1 MAASVT
7 YQIKGKYDNKAVKTA
22 QSDLV
27 DLGKSLKGLGLAAWG
42 KLSAEIVKG
51 LSNVVDGATESFIN
65 QNTAIKKLDASIKAS
80 QKDFNELIKAQNKLS
95 KNNFFDGDSLANAE
109 AMAINMGLNQKQ
121 VISVMEAAEELTAAG
136 IMPLDQA
143 VKSLALTYSGNTTQL
158 AKSIPQLKELTKE
171 SLKNGSAIEI
181 VKEKY
186 QGMADAMANTF
197 SGRNTQFSNSM
208 SDFKASIGGVV
219 ESLKFMAQGNWIG
232 PLNDVTEWLEKN
244 RITIIKGI
252 IALPSIFKEVFQLVG
267 DMVKTTLSPENLKTI
282 MINLGKIALTQ
293 IKTLCDS
300 IIGAFNILYTQ
311 LGEMTTHFLGR
322 SGLFK
327 QIDSWAGAVFNN
339 LNTKIF
345 NWILELE
352 ESMKKLPNWMQKA
365 IGFIENQTPIG
376 IFKKLALD
384 SEGNLKKWNENENWE
399 GYTGYIGAFD
409 SAVKDFE
416 NTFTKNFNVLVPLLK
431 DFGVDL
437 GQMYEK
443 NLKDFGKTVQ
453 DIIESTELPDD
464 LVNALQKLASNSG
477 DSNNGNGTNANYP
490 QISGEEEMM
499 AENSFT
505 AMIASIENVA
515 ALLDW
520 QGTIIKEIIAVLEPV
535 INEVLAPIVG
545 ALKIIG
551 RTLAQLLIPAI
562 TALTPV
568 ITLLAEVFAW
578 LYNKVIVPVGNGI
591 ITVFVTFKNAVINIV
606 NGLISMINNL
616 PWVNIAHLQTENAD
630 AYKLQTI
637 DVSALQAAGEVS
649 SSSSSSGASSYT
661 AARDIYVN
669 INFDHSF
676 VNGDATE
683 IAVMLKDEIARAERL
698 GY

>member
-7 YQIKGKYDNKAVKTA
+7 YQIKGKYDNKAVKSA

-219 ESLKFMAQGNWIG
+219 ESLKFMAQGNWIK

-327 QIDSWAGAVFNN
+327 KIDSWAGAVFNN

-416 NTFTKNFNVLVPLLK
+416 NTFTKNFNALVPLLK

-453 DIIESTELPDD
+453 EIIESTELPDD

-477 DSNNGNGTNANYP
+477 DSNNGNGNANYP

-520 QGTIIKEIIAVLEPV
+520 QGTIIKEIVAVLEPV

-637 DVSALQAAGEVS
+637 DVSAFQAAGEASTS
-649 SSSSSSGASSYT
+649 STGSSGASSYT

-669 INFDHSF
+669 INYDHSF
-676 VNGDATE
+676 VSGDALQ
-683 IAVMLKDEIARAERL
+683 IAVMLKEEIARAERL